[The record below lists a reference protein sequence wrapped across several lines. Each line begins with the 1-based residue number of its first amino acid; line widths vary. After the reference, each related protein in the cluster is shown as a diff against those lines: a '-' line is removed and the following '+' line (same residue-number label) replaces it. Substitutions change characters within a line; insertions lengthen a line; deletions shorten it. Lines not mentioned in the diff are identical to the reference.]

1 MMTLTVCPSTLAEE
15 FDTYSPA
22 ARKKMFDD
30 KAVSHYLRVPSP
42 STNSEEANE
51 AIRNA
56 KRISLSGA
64 QPKYSVIVDEQESY
78 LRYTQEGE
86 QGTYILKPCP
96 SSYHIL
102 NRNYCAANEH
112 LTMQIAAQVY
122 GIETAANGLCFFSND
137 EAAYLTR
144 RFDVHDGRKYQQ
156 EDFAALMG
164 YTKANGGSDYKYC
177 NGSYEECAEVIQKY
191 VKAARIDLL
200 RFFRLIVFNFISLND
215 DAHLKN
221 FSLIETETGSGKYHL
236 SPAYDLLPVNVIMP
250 EDKEQF
256 ALPMNGKK
264 TNIRRKDFLV
274 FADGCGITKSSA
286 EKMIER
292 LISMTS
298 EFIKMCDDSF
308 IPKDMKESLKE
319 LINARVS
326 VLKQ

>member
-1 MMTLTVCPSTLAEE
+1 MNCLCCGKPLKDNGENIGWHKACIKRFFTTTVIPEIEITDLTLETLAEE
-15 FDTYSPA
+15 
-22 ARKKMFDD
+22 
-30 KAVSHYLRVPSP
+30 
-42 STNSEEANE
+42 STN
-51 AIRNA
+51 
-56 KRISLSGA
+56 KGYTVPGVQKKLSLHLSKETHPRLTVVNYPTG
-64 QPKYSVIVDEQESY
+64 
-78 LRYTQEGE
+78 
-86 QGTYILKPCP
+86 YILKPQVKEFRALPEAEQLVMCMADKAGIATVP
-96 SSYHIL
+96 HALVKSGDSY
-102 NRNYCAANEH
+102 
-112 LTMQIAAQVY
+112 
-122 GIETAANGLCFFSND
+122 
-137 EAAYLTR
+137 AYITKRIDRVFADKSRTQMLAM
-144 RFDVHDGRKYQQ
+144 
-156 EDFAALMG
+156 EDFCQLDLRL
-164 YTKANGGSDYKYC
+164 TQDKYK
-177 NGSYEECAEVIQKY
+177 GSYERCGKIIKQYSSASGLDITELFY
-191 VKAARIDLL
+191 
-200 RFFRLIVFNFISLND
+200 RLVFSFIVGNSD
-215 DAHLKN
+215 MHLKN

-286 EKMIER
+286 EKMIEQ